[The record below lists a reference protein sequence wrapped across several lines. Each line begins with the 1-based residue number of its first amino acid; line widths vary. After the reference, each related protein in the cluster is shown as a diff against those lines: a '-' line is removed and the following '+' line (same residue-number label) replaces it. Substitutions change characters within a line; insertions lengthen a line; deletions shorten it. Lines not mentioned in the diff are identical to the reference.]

1 MKHNHPK
8 MMPLYPFRLTRS
20 LQVSACALA
29 QLLLLVF
36 TPWLHAHLDEDH
48 GTTAGHAY
56 HVHTVAATDDASP
69 SEADSAPADDYGNED
84 GVALT
89 PEEAFVHLLGDDA
102 PFAASQP
109 SPWGAH
115 RSSVAGD
122 QPPLAYTDEVQR
134 PLPQLPDLS
143 PRLSTPPGS
152 NLSPGKRIL
161 LLGTD
166 LPPPTA

>member
-1 MKHNHPK
+1 
-8 MMPLYPFRLTRS
+8 MPLHTFRLTRS
-20 LQVSACALA
+20 LQVSACVLA

-36 TPWLHAHLDEDH
+36 TPWLHAHPDEDH

-69 SEADSAPADDYGNED
+69 DEYGNED
-84 GVALT
+84 RVALT

-102 PFAASQP
+102 PFVASQP

-115 RSSVAGD
+115 RSLVAGEL
-122 QPPLAYTDEVQR
+122 PLLAYTDEVQR
-134 PLPQLPDLS
+134 PLPLVPDLS
-143 PRLSTPPGS
+143 PRPNTPPGS

-166 LPPPTA
+166 LPPPAA

>member
-1 MKHNHPK
+1 MKHNHTQ

-20 LQVSACALA
+20 LQASACALA

-56 HVHTVAATDDASP
+56 HVHTVAATGEASP
-69 SEADSAPADDYGNED
+69 GEASPAPADDYGHED

-89 PEEAFVHLLGDDA
+89 PEEAFVHLLGADA
-102 PFAASQP
+102 PLATSQP

-115 RSSVAGD
+115 RSPVAGD
-122 QPPLAYTDEVQR
+122 LPPLAYTDEVQR
-134 PLPQLPDLS
+134 PLPLLPDLS